1 MQRAITIFARIGYA
15 ARGLVF
21 VLLGGFAA
29 MAAIGAR
36 SRTSSYEET
45 RRHGRRPGLH
55 RRRQPGRRR
64 KIVLSAAGRPH
75 VLRRCV

>member
-36 SRTSSYEET
+36 SRSRHT
-45 RRHGRRPGLH
+45 RKPGDMGVGRGCIGADSQVDAAKLC
-55 RRRQPGRRR
+55 
-64 KIVLSAAGRPH
+64 SALQADRTYCD
-75 VLRRCV
+75 VA